1 MSKIFTTFARMKL
14 EKTILLEILMIAV
27 ATGLLIWLTRD
38 YLMSL
43 GIIIL
48 LVIVEHMV
56 VSFME
61 RKQEEREEAD
71 DGATA

>member
-1 MSKIFTTFARMKL
+1 MKL
-14 EKTILLEILMIAV
+14 EKTILLEILMIVV

-61 RKQEEREEAD
+61 RKQEEREDAD

>member
-14 EKTILLEILMIAV
+14 EKTIFLEILMIAV

>member
-61 RKQEEREEAD
+61 RQQEEREEAD

>member
-1 MSKIFTTFARMKL
+1 MKL

-61 RKQEEREEAD
+61 RQQEEREEAD

>member
-1 MSKIFTTFARMKL
+1 MKL
-14 EKTILLEILMIAV
+14 EKTILLEILMIVV

>member
-1 MSKIFTTFARMKL
+1 MKL

-61 RKQEEREEAD
+61 RKQEDREEAD

>member
-14 EKTILLEILMIAV
+14 EKTILLEILMIVV